1 MGKYISEENSKFI
14 KRAFALALPITLQ
27 GLLNNVL
34 NVVDTIMI
42 GALGET
48 ALASVGLANKVF
60 FVYSLLLFGIASGST
75 VLTAQYWG
83 NKDIPSARKVLGM
96 SLCLSVSS
104 SLVFFIGGAF
114 FPLKVMRIFTPSTDT
129 ILSGA
134 GYLSIVAWSYVFQA
148 VSQCYILFQRA
159 INRVKLTVSVT
170 VIAIFINIALNY
182 IFINGKLGFPPMGVK
197 GAALGTLVARCF
209 ECVVIVFVIYWN
221 KGPGAARIREL
232 LAFNKNF
239 INRYFRTVTPV
250 VLNEFLWGLGVTLYA
265 LAYGRMGNTAVAT
278 MTVTQIVEEMFTA
291 AFMGL
296 SSATGVILGNE
307 IGAGRFN
314 DAEKHGRQFLR
325 FNTVFC
331 IILAALLFAVR
342 PAISG
347 LFNITPE
354 ITDNVNRTLLVF
366 CLYMPFK
373 MTNLVNIVG
382 VLRSGGD
389 TKYCLFLDFT
399 GVWFIGVP
407 MAFLGGLFFKLP
419 IYYVY
424 AMVLGEEIYK
434 TLLGFFRYKSKKWL
448 RKIVE

>member
-1 MGKYISEENSKFI
+1 MKKYINEENGKFI
-14 KRAFALALPITLQ
+14 KKAFALALPITLQ
-27 GLLNNVL
+27 GLLNNIL
-34 NVVDTIMI
+34 NVVDTMMI

-83 NKDIPSARKVLGM
+83 NKDVPNARKVLGM

-104 SLVFFIGGAF
+104 SLIFFVGGAF
-114 FPLKVMRIFTPSTDT
+114 FPSKVMRIFTPNTET
-129 ILSGA
+129 IASGA

-159 INRVKLTVSVT
+159 INKVKLTVSVT
-170 VIAIFINIALNY
+170 VIAIFINIVLNY
-182 IFINGKLGFPPMGVK
+182 VFINGKLGMPAMGVK

-209 ECVVIVFVIYWN
+209 ECVVIVFVIYMN
-221 KGPGAARIREL
+221 KGPGAARLTEL
-232 LAFNKNF
+232 VAFNKNF
-239 INRYFRTVTPV
+239 VARYFRTVTPV

-278 MTVTQIVEEMFTA
+278 MTVTQIIEEMFSA

-296 SSATGVILGNE
+296 ASATGVILGNE
-307 IGAGRFN
+307 IGAGKLR
-314 DAEKHGRQFLR
+314 DAEKHGRQFLW
-325 FNTVFC
+325 FNTIFC
-331 IILAALLFAVR
+331 IFLAVLLFILR
-342 PAISG
+342 PVIIG

-354 ITDNVNRTLLVF
+354 ITENVKRTLMVF

-373 MTNLVNIVG
+373 MTNFVNIVG

-434 TLLGFFRYKSKKWL
+434 TILGFFRYRSKKWL
-448 RKIVE
+448 RSIVE

>member
-239 INRYFRTVTPV
+239 INRFTSNCK
-250 VLNEFLWGLGVTLYA
+250 NE
-265 LAYGRMGNTAVAT
+265 
-278 MTVTQIVEEMFTA
+278 
-291 AFMGL
+291 
-296 SSATGVILGNE
+296 
-307 IGAGRFN
+307 RF
-314 DAEKHGRQFLR
+314 
-325 FNTVFC
+325 
-331 IILAALLFAVR
+331 
-342 PAISG
+342 
-347 LFNITPE
+347 
-354 ITDNVNRTLLVF
+354 
-366 CLYMPFK
+366 
-373 MTNLVNIVG
+373 
-382 VLRSGGD
+382 
-389 TKYCLFLDFT
+389 
-399 GVWFIGVP
+399 
-407 MAFLGGLFFKLP
+407 
-419 IYYVY
+419 
-424 AMVLGEEIYK
+424 
-434 TLLGFFRYKSKKWL
+434 
-448 RKIVE
+448 